1 MRGLMRKV
9 LYFFSLISIFL
20 LSGCPNN
27 EYKEVQE
34 SGNAYVHLSNSD
46 CRNLIKNFTMLYDID
61 YDYGTYL
68 GLFKYTDED
77 IDFHKDDE
85 IAIALDKCL
94 KKIGISSPD
103 RIKKLLAI
111 ENCMSYLKWEEWNSS
126 DSAIE
131 RIMEKYE
138 MDENDF
144 NNSESVDMRDVAV
157 VRKFYKDLNPIF
169 YHQPQVVF
177 TDEEFNIFISNYN
190 DIVNGMTNIRWQHF
204 FDGDYEEYDEFLEY
218 YGISGPNRK
227 KKYDEFKNCINYL
240 NDIYSMEHKNIY
252 YPLDT
257 FLSLRHFYYYS
268 GDNMLLIKKYYTILS
283 ELE

>member
-1 MRGLMRKV
+1 MRKV
-9 LYFFSLISIFL
+9 LFLLSILSIFF

-27 EYKEVQE
+27 EYKDVQTQE
-34 SGNAYVHLSNSD
+34 NTYVHLSNSD
-46 CRNLIKNFTMLYDID
+46 CKNLIKNFTLLYDID

-68 GLFKYTDED
+68 GFFKYTEED
-77 IDFHKDDE
+77 IDSHKDDE

-94 KKIGISSPD
+94 KRIGIQSPD

-111 ENCMSYLKWEEWNSS
+111 ENCMAYLKWEDWYSS
-126 DSAIE
+126 EPAIG
-131 RIMEKYE
+131 RILKKYE

-144 NNSESVDMRDVAV
+144 NNSDAVDMRDVAI

-177 TDEEFNIFISNYN
+177 TDEEFNIFINNYN
-190 DIVNGMTNIRWQHF
+190 DIVKGMTNIRLQHF
-204 FDGDYEEYDEFLEY
+204 FDGDYEEYDEFLDY
-218 YGISGPNRK
+218 YGISGSNGK
-227 KKYDEFKNCINYL
+227 KKYDEFLNCINYL
-240 NDIYSMEHKNIY
+240 NDIYNIEHMDVY